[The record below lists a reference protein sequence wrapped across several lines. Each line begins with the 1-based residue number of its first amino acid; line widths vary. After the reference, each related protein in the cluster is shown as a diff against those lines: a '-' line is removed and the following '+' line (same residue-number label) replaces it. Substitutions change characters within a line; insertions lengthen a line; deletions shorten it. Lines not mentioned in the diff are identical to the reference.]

1 MTKKIICAALVLTLS
16 AMLLASCGAN
26 SKTSTSDVSDSTNLT
41 VVEEVTDENGETVT
55 DEAGEAVTEVY
66 EQIPVLDE
74 NGDVV
79 KDEKGEVV
87 TKKVPATEA
96 EKEKNAGTNSGST
109 TKKQSGSST
118 TTKPN
123 SGSTATKPSGGSSST
138 TTKPNSG
145 STTTKPSGGSSS
157 TTTKPSSGS
166 TTTKPSGGSSSTTTK
181 PTEPSTEK
189 PTEPSKD
196 ANYFAQYAIS
206 YGKSIGLKYRSD
218 LNKNNAS
225 WDTPITM
232 SVPVVGEYKISYKEN
247 SCRSYLENI
256 KREGFTEFW
265 VQAEVVNGN
274 CSLYIGYN

>member
-26 SKTSTSDVSDSTNLT
+26 SETSTSDVSDSTNLT

-118 TTKPN
+118 TTKP
-123 SGSTATKPSGGSSST
+123 
-138 TTKPNSG
+138 
-145 STTTKPSGGSSS
+145 
-157 TTTKPSSGS
+157 SSGS
-166 TTTKPSGGSSSTTTK
+166 TTTKPSGGSSSTTTTTK
-181 PTEPSTEK
+181 PTEK
-189 PTEPSKD
+189 PTESTTERSENID
-196 ANYFAQYAIS
+196 YFVSYAIQ
-206 YGKSIGLKYRSD
+206 YGTKTLGLTYRSD
-218 LNKNNAS
+218 ITNANGGS
-225 WDTPITM
+225 NDTPIPITA
-232 SVPVVGEYKISYKEN
+232 PVVGSYKISFKEN
-247 SCRSYLENI
+247 EIRGYLQSI
-256 KREGFTEFW
+256 KSDGFTNFW
-265 VQAEVVNGN
+265 VSKQKVSGN
-274 CSLYIGYN
+274 SYELYIGYYIGN

>member
-26 SKTSTSDVSDSTNLT
+26 SETSTSDVSDSTNLT

-118 TTKPN
+118 TTKP
-123 SGSTATKPSGGSSST
+123 S
-138 TTKPNSG
+138 SG

-181 PTEPSTEK
+181 PTEK
-189 PTEPSKD
+189 PTESTTERSENID
-196 ANYFAQYAIS
+196 YFVSYAIQ
-206 YGKSIGLKYRSD
+206 YGTKTLGLTYRSD
-218 LNKNNAS
+218 ITNANGGS
-225 WDTPITM
+225 NDTPIPIT
-232 SVPVVGEYKISYKEN
+232 SPVVGSYKISYKEAEVRD
-247 SCRSYLENI
+247 SLQMI
-256 KREGFTEFW
+256 KSEGFTNFW
-265 VQAEVVNGN
+265 VSKQKVSGN
-274 CSLYIGYN
+274 SYELYIGYYIGI

>member
-16 AMLLASCGAN
+16 TMLLASCGAN
-26 SKTSTSDVSDSTNLT
+26 SETSTSDVSDSTNLT

-123 SGSTATKPSGGSSST
+123 SGST
-138 TTKPNSG
+138 
-145 STTTKPSGGSSS
+145 TTKPSGGSSS

-181 PTEPSTEK
+181 PTEK
-189 PTEPSKD
+189 PTESTTERSENID
-196 ANYFAQYAIS
+196 YFVSYAIQ
-206 YGKSIGLKYRSD
+206 YGTKTLHLTYRPD
-218 LNKNNAS
+218 LNRGNGS
-225 WDTPITM
+225 CDTPITM

>member
-26 SKTSTSDVSDSTNLT
+26 SETSTSEVSDSTNLT

-123 SGSTATKPSGGSSST
+123 SGSTTTNPSGGSSST
-138 TTKPNSG
+138 
-145 STTTKPSGGSSS
+145 TTTKPSGGSSS

-181 PTEPSTEK
+181 PTEK
-189 PTEPSKD
+189 PTESTTERSENID
-196 ANYFAQYAIS
+196 YFVSYAIQ
-206 YGKSIGLKYRSD
+206 YGIKTLHLTYRSD
-218 LNKNNAS
+218 LNRGNGS
-225 WDTPITM
+225 CDTPITM
-232 SVPVVGEYKISYKEN
+232 SVPVVGSWKITAKEEDI
-247 SCRSYLENI
+247 RSQLRNI
-256 KREGFTEFW
+256 QREGFTEFW

>member
-26 SKTSTSDVSDSTNLT
+26 SETSTSDVSDSTNLT

-118 TTKPN
+118 TTKP
-123 SGSTATKPSGGSSST
+123 
-138 TTKPNSG
+138 
-145 STTTKPSGGSSS
+145 
-157 TTTKPSSGS
+157 SSGS

-181 PTEPSTEK
+181 PTEK
-189 PTEPSKD
+189 PTESTTERSENID
-196 ANYFAQYAIS
+196 YFVSYAIQ
-206 YGKSIGLKYRSD
+206 YGTKTLGLTYRSD
-218 LNKNNAS
+218 ITNANGGS
-225 WDTPITM
+225 NDTPIPIT
-232 SVPVVGEYKISYKEN
+232 SPVVGSYKISYKEAEVRD
-247 SCRSYLENI
+247 SLQMI
-256 KREGFTEFW
+256 KSEGFTNFW
-265 VQAEVVNGN
+265 VSKQKVSGN
-274 CSLYIGYN
+274 SYELYIGYYIGI

>member
-16 AMLLASCGAN
+16 TMLLSSCGAN
-26 SKTSTSDVSDSTNLT
+26 SETSTSDVSDSTNLT

-118 TTKPN
+118 TTKP
-123 SGSTATKPSGGSSST
+123 
-138 TTKPNSG
+138 
-145 STTTKPSGGSSS
+145 
-157 TTTKPSSGS
+157 SSGS

-181 PTEPSTEK
+181 PTEK
-189 PTEPSKD
+189 PTESTTERSENID
-196 ANYFAQYAIS
+196 YFVSYAIQ
-206 YGKSIGLKYRSD
+206 YGTKTLHLTYRPD
-218 LNKNNAS
+218 LNRGNGS
-225 WDTPITM
+225 CDTPITM

>member
-26 SKTSTSDVSDSTNLT
+26 SETSTSDVSDSTNLT

-74 NGDVV
+74 NGDVI

-138 TTKPNSG
+138 TTKPN
-145 STTTKPSGGSSS
+145 
-157 TTTKPSSGS
+157 SGS

-265 VQAEVVNGN
+265 VQVEVVNGN